1 MLAQGMR
8 ANVFESQGRLVD
20 VLTCIDGLFEGERK
34 PSLRTFRK
42 WQALGLIPFHKI
54 GRLTFFDPLE
64 VRAALDKR
72 CRVQAIEY

>member
-8 ANVFESQGRLVD
+8 ANVFESQRRLVD
-20 VLTCIDGLFEGERK
+20 VQTCIGEVFEGERK

-54 GRLTFFDPLE
+54 GRLTYFDPSQ

-72 CRVQAIEY
+72 CRIEAI